1 MAITSVYLRFTNVKN
16 TQTDAL
22 ETLNITNDDICPGGL
37 VISKSSTTSD
47 SIEIGAAVAGEIE
60 ITLRNADEKYSKY
73 NFEDSTL
80 YCNLGNV
87 INDDNSNSEV
97 YYIDNVERVGSKLRL
112 LGYSSIIKF
121 DEYVDE
127 DFSFVDSD
135 NNPLTVEALLNKIKE
150 KFGIYCGVL
159 FSDSFADNLEYEIKK
174 PDSNKVTYRQLLSWC
189 AQILCTNC
197 ASYQKL
203 IALMWYTDYYKP
215 FEQVSITPSNRYSS
229 TLKNEIEI
237 TGVYFYDSNGNEYY
251 AGKDRTAEG
260 FKEYAL
266 TINGNELVNSN
277 TADSMLS
284 VIWSFVQ
291 GFKFSPFEATVIP
304 NVPIRNMFPLYK
316 TEFTD
321 KNGKQHTVAVTDYVY
336 TLNRAL
342 QLGGKGV
349 SQTEKSYIA
358 ADAFTQEQTDVLK
371 KGLIGYKIGDF
382 NIGKSNR
389 YPNDSVI
396 YKSDTIEGVGYEVG
410 IKATFGS
417 PNYANYYVAKKENGE
432 WRNVLWINNKGE
444 LTSDDGTVRTVVGSG
459 EISFLSK
466 YNNNLTQFG
475 LVKAAIDTK
484 ADSKIPALCIQS
496 SSNSTGIAI
505 SAASD
510 SYYIMYRVAVDQDSM
525 ATQIKHLF
533 HGKALFKGI
542 LCCGDSIYTAKNFL
556 IYKNDQYLYGKT
568 TDGTSQR
575 LIGISSANNVVVG
588 HTSNVG
594 NLKILAKSNKTI
606 SLEAGTVKA
615 NDTTLATG
623 SDARIKNSITG
634 INEKYEKFFGNL
646 RPVTFRYNNG
656 QSGRRH
662 VGFIAQEV
670 LQALEKS
677 GLTSQDFA
685 GYVRAESDTE
695 GLDGYELLIRYSEF
709 TALNTFMIQKLL
721 NEINRLKERINQ

>member
-135 NNPLTVEALLNKIKE
+135 NNPLTVEALLNKITE

-251 AGKDRTAEG
+251 AGKDRTAKG

-277 TADSMLS
+277 TADSMLN
-284 VIWSFVQ
+284 VIWSFIQ

-304 NVPIRNMFPLYK
+304 DVPIRNMFPLYK

-321 KNGKQHTVAVTDYVY
+321 KNGKQHVVAVTDYVY

-371 KGLIGYKIGDF
+371 KGLIGYKIGSFDVNKTYTGANGIVK
-382 NIGKSNR
+382 NIGDYQIGMKAGSLGSAYIYVRNIKMGKS
-389 YPNDSVI
+389 P
-396 YKSDTIEGVGYEVG
+396 
-410 IKATFGS
+410 F
-417 PNYANYYVAKKENGE
+417 YVT
-432 WRNVLWINNKGE
+432 NKGF
-444 LTSDDGTVRTVVGSG
+444 LYSDNAYIASADDNETMKVILNEGNV
-459 EISFLSK
+459 SFLSK
-466 YNNNLTQFG
+466 YNNDLTQFG

-484 ADSKIPALCIQS
+484 ANSKIPALCIQS

-505 SAASD
+505 SADSD

-542 LCCGDSIYTAKNFL
+542 LCCGNSIYTAKNFL
-556 IYKNDQYLYGKT
+556 IYKNNQYLYGKT
-568 TDGTSQR
+568 TDGTNQR
-575 LIGISSANNVVVG
+575 LIGVASNNNVVVG
-588 HTSNVG
+588 NTDLIGH
-594 NLKILAKSNKTI
+594 LKLFAASDKQIIFT
-606 SLEAGTVKA
+606 AGTVKA

-623 SDARIKNSITG
+623 SDSRIKNSITG

-656 QSGRRH
+656 QSDRRH

-721 NEINRLKERINQ
+721 NEVNILKERTNQ